1 MLRNIAYLIVFII
14 FGVTA
19 FIYMTIDK
27 EHSLPENL
35 GEPFETI
42 RPDYDN
48 ANIETIFKKEL
59 GNNNND

>member
-1 MLRNIAYLIVFII
+1 VFII

-27 EHSLPENL
+27 QRSLPENL

-42 RPDYDN
+42 RPNYDN